1 MFPNTRRASLPSN
14 PAAEAATRRE
24 CRTFEPQQWRRS
36 VCKNCF
42 RSEPEHVAAANVATL
57 TAVSVTTTSVSTL
70 ESTPVAINAWP
81 VTPALSR
88 KSTSVGS
95 MDAPQLRVGGQPQA
109 PGRRNGQNSQ
119 RSPED
124 LHRGPPTGHRST
136 PAPIQAP
143 PPQTMVP
150 ERSAQAGTSGVFSS
164 ASSID
169 ARYVEELENDFFDL
183 EDKYDALARERN
195 DLSMELEAKV
205 RSIEELQTSL
215 EQYKEK
221 VSTLER
227 RCTHLEE
234 EIKGYRERLRL
245 PESDQGGVAGGTA
258 DMKTGLST
266 ALEGSECNDD
276 LKSRLNQVEQLCQD
290 VMEENEALKEEI
302 EEMQREIEEMH
313 DHFQEEDRDSMRE
326 MQRDLEAANKTCRI
340 LQFKLR
346 KAERR
351 FEQVEAERAN
361 LEERLSRLESQLYN
375 ETDIGHIRTLEE
387 ELRVAKEVTVRLNN
401 ELDILEE
408 KRQFYEDENH
418 QLKNELQICQ
428 NRRIASEN
436 EVDRLRLE
444 LDKLKYES
452 RFAERGPL
460 QITDKKAGRHSTTA
474 SAAPLNTTFST
485 EQSELVRALQ
495 TTKEREA
502 DLSEQ
507 LRFAEEELRKMNR
520 RMAEAQADNNSLTRQ
535 LERLSMQQVRGESPR
550 ATASQVKKE
559 LAATQQEVKRNEVDE
574 NAEKLKAVQEELE
587 MYKETNKMATKRM
600 NQLANEF
607 LTLKVNYREVDWL
620 AKYNDAVESQK
631 DAENKVNTL
640 KRRLAD
646 ASGDLPS
653 SVVARIESRRP
664 SLKSSDSRAAMS
676 KEWLLQ
682 KLDNYDKEMADLET
696 EMSVLRNT
704 ANSLKLQ
711 SQRMG
716 DELTEFKA
724 EADQREREFREHIE
738 HLEKKDF
745 VISSLLELMVQRTGL
760 LQERFER
767 SKSTELEKSSNGAEA
782 ELKNLQQ
789 LLEKERE
796 KARILETQLKS
807 GASSIP
813 RPMLS
818 ENERARL
825 KEIEALK
832 GQLEEKEEQIED
844 HESQIRELRGRLER
858 AKKMNEAMKTLID
871 KDPTDA
877 SRASSNTALG
887 GATSPPV
894 PMETKQTALEISSYR
909 REIDSMRK
917 EIAILQQKVVQIEKV
932 REKLLLEN
940 KDLQEEL
947 KLREDSLFDQDDEL
961 EKRNADLAKAKRA
974 LELMQVELNE
984 ARKGLAAA
992 RAQEGMSMK
1001 ISSTLAEN
1009 ERLKSEL
1016 RRLEDELRTSNS
1028 NLEKAQ
1034 AAELEVS
1041 EKCKQLAQELKNK
1054 EALVCEKDDLL
1065 SEVKKDSQRLDEE
1078 LNAARQASTE
1088 AQTKVKKLE
1097 ATIAELQKK
1106 FQQREGMGGWRPD
1119 SSPDSGIGRD
1129 GSRDSRRMEMDR
1141 LRRECTAL
1149 RQERDEIAK
1158 EARRDRQ
1165 MFEKRLQ
1172 EACNRLNSSMDTSA
1186 GVVGGS
1192 GVSGD
1197 LYSRAV
1203 AETQIN
1209 KKFNLFNEL
1218 IAKQSSIIS
1227 QLKIKNEII
1236 QNKALE
1242 YQRKY
1247 ANLKEQYEAEQE
1259 AWLSERVVLESKA
1272 KEQEERKNTIASTRK
1287 SLQETSIRL
1296 AEAEITFEKER
1307 QRFEHEMA
1315 RLESEKSDIK
1325 VQLTQLKEQQ
1335 KLPKVLQ
1342 RFSASPARTGHISM
1356 MNTGASTNAAN
1367 AETARRLDSA
1377 ERTIA
1382 RLKSELQHRL
1392 EAQSQATIAAIHEA
1406 EAARA
1411 AAECQ
1416 MECLNE
1422 QLLQLNLYRE
1432 QAELFR
1438 ERLIESEQGADREY
1452 KIWSEE
1458 REDLL
1463 CRIEDSRI
1471 SIEQWC
1477 IRLANREGVEGMK
1490 SEEIINDIVAE
1501 MERWRTCR
1509 QHMPVFRRSS
1519 SAGPAMLGSHTSD
1532 TQSMMGDSMIST
1544 PVTQPKAPLSA
1555 GHRSTSVEWFNK
1567 SCNGFRGST
1576 VSLAAGISSS
1586 LARSVTPSLIRCGR
1600 SVSPDVSIRK
1610 ITNYPDPTP
1619 GFLVRSR
1626 QSSVDN
1632 LGSVGDLT
1640 QRPFTSPG
1648 KPSLRQ
1654 LISPARR
1661 KFFEDNV
1668 TPDSGSLVSKT
1679 ESFTFPL
1686 SSSVS
1691 SNVIIKHPAELRHSS
1706 VTTTTTSNT
1715 NTNTVTPIA
1724 VVTVESAEEKTS
1736 SSPKTS
1742 STPSVL
1748 SRISSKLSG
1757 SKTDVSRR
1765 KSPPK
1770 EKRYS
1775 PPKTP
1780 PLTTSSSKSP
1790 KQKKKS
1796 PVRTSPLPATPT
1808 VPSAS
1813 TSKAAPDSSTTP
1825 KRRGSE
1831 MIQSIA
1837 SKLHSAAESSAKP
1850 SPSSLSSAFLKT
1862 GRSGSLT
1869 STAISPSIMALR
1881 QKFDFFSESDFRQIA
1896 FRSGTHPR
1904 FCSFRILK
1912 GVCLFYSFALFF
1924 GEESARHVLPAWCL
1938 SDFL

>member
-42 RSEPEHVAAANVATL
+42 RSEPEHVAAANVATP
-57 TAVSVTTTSVSTL
+57 TAVSVTTTSVPTL

-81 VTPALSR
+81 VTPVLSR

-119 RSPED
+119 RSAED

-150 ERSAQAGTSGVFSS
+150 ERSAQVGTSGIFSS

-195 DLSMELEAKV
+195 DISMELEAKV

-234 EIKGYRERLRL
+234 EIKSYRERLRL

-361 LEERLSRLESQLYN
+361 LEERLSRLESQLYS

-474 SAAPLNTTFST
+474 AAAPPNTTFST
-485 EQSELVRALQ
+485 EQSELIRALQ

-559 LAATQQEVKRNEVDE
+559 LAATQQEVKRTEVDE

-587 MYKETNKMATKRM
+587 MYKETNKMATKRI

-631 DAENKVNTL
+631 DAENQINTL

-760 LQERFER
+760 LQEQLER
-767 SKSTELEKSSNGAEA
+767 SKSTESEKSSNGAED

-789 LLEKERE
+789 LLEKEHE

-825 KEIEALK
+825 KEIEVLK

-1034 AAELEVS
+1034 AAELEAS

-1078 LNAARQASTE
+1078 LNAARQTSTE
-1088 AQTKVKKLE
+1088 AQTKIKKLE

-1203 AETQIN
+1203 AETQVN

-1218 IAKQSSIIS
+1218 VAKQSSIIS

-1236 QNKALE
+1236 QNKVLE

-1287 SLQETSIRL
+1287 SLQETSVRL

-1315 RLESEKSDIK
+1315 RLESEKSEIK

-1422 QLLQLNLYRE
+1422 QFLQLNLYRE

-1477 IRLANREGVEGMK
+1477 IRLANRDGVEGMK

-1648 KPSLRQ
+1648 KPPLRQ
-1654 LISPARR
+1654 PISPARR

-1668 TPDSGSLVSKT
+1668 TPDSGSLISKT

-1765 KSPPK
+1765 NSPPK

-1780 PLTTSSSKSP
+1780 SSTTSSSKSP

-1796 PVRTSPLPATPT
+1796 PARTSPLPATPT

-1869 STAISPSIMALR
+1869 STSISPSIMALR
-1881 QKFDFFSESDFRQIA
+1881 QKFAERIRVFVLSASLKAFVCFIPLLLFF
-1896 FRSGTHPR
+1896 
-1904 FCSFRILK
+1904 
-1912 GVCLFYSFALFF
+1912 FF
-1924 GEESARHVLPAWCL
+1924 GEGSARHVLPALCL

>member
-42 RSEPEHVAAANVATL
+42 RSEPEHVAATNVAPSP
-57 TAVSVTTTSVSTL
+57 AVSVTTASGPTL
-70 ESTPVAINAWP
+70 ESTSVAINAWP
-81 VTPALSR
+81 ATPALSR
-88 KSTSVGS
+88 KSTSAGT
-95 MDAPQLRVGGQPQA
+95 MEAPQMRMGGQPQA
-109 PGRRNGQNSQ
+109 PGRRNGQNAQ
-119 RSPED
+119 RSAED
-124 LHRGPPTGHRST
+124 LHRGPPTGHRGT

-143 PPQTMVP
+143 PPQAMGP
-150 ERSAQAGTSGVFSS
+150 DRGTQVGPGGVFSS

-195 DLSMELEAKV
+195 DLSLELEAKA
-205 RSIEELQTSL
+205 RSVEEMQTSL

-221 VSTLER
+221 VNTLER

-234 EIKGYRERLRL
+234 EIKSYRERLRL
-245 PESDQGGVAGGTA
+245 PESDQGGVAGGA
-258 DMKTGLST
+258 VDMKPSLSAT
-266 ALEGSECNDD
+266 LEGGECNDD

-351 FEQVEAERAN
+351 FEQVEAERAS
-361 LEERLSRLESQLYN
+361 LEERLSRLESQLYS

-428 NRRIASEN
+428 NRRINSEN
-436 EVDRLRLE
+436 DVDRLRLE

-452 RFAERGPL
+452 RFADRGPL
-460 QITDKKAGRHSTTA
+460 QITDKKAGRQSATTA
-474 SAAPLNTTFST
+474 TPSNATFST

-559 LAATQQEVKRNEVDE
+559 LAATQQEVKRAEVDE

-587 MYKETNKMATKRM
+587 MYKATNKMATKRM

-631 DAENKVNTL
+631 DAENQINTL
-640 KRRLAD
+640 KRKLAD

-696 EMSVLRNT
+696 EMSVLRDT
-704 ANSLKLQ
+704 ANNVKLQ
-711 SQRMG
+711 SQRMSE
-716 DELTEFKA
+716 ELSEFKA

-745 VISSLLELMVQRTGL
+745 VISSLLELMVQRTSL
-760 LQERFER
+760 LQEQLER
-767 SKSTELEKSSNGAEA
+767 SKSAESEKSSSGTED
-782 ELKNLQQ
+782 EVKNLQQ

-796 KARILETQLKS
+796 KARILENQLKS

-818 ENERARL
+818 DNERARL

-832 GQLEEKEEQIED
+832 SQLEEKEEQVED

-858 AKKMNEAMKTLID
+858 AKKMNEAMRTLID
-871 KDPTDA
+871 KDPTET
-877 SRASSNTALG
+877 SRVPNTALG
-887 GATSPPV
+887 GATSPSAPV
-894 PMETKQTALEISSYR
+894 ETKQTALEISSYR

-917 EIAILQQKVVQIEKV
+917 EIAILQQKVVQIEKI

-1016 RRLEDELRTSNS
+1016 RRLEDELRVSNS
-1028 NLEKAQ
+1028 NLDKAQ
-1034 AAELEVS
+1034 AAELEAS

-1054 EALVCEKDDLL
+1054 EGLVREKDDLL

-1097 ATIAELQKK
+1097 ATIVELQKK
-1106 FQQREGMGGWRPD
+1106 LQQREGMGGWRPD

-1141 LRRECTAL
+1141 LRREYTAL
-1149 RQERDEIAK
+1149 RQERDELAK

-1172 EACNRLNSSMDTSA
+1172 EACNRLTSPVDTPS
-1186 GVVGGS
+1186 GIMGGS
-1192 GVSGD
+1192 GVGGD

-1203 AETQIN
+1203 AETHIN
-1209 KKFNLFNEL
+1209 KKLNLFNEL
-1218 IAKQSSIIS
+1218 VAKQNSIIS

-1236 QNKALE
+1236 QNKMLE

-1287 SLQETSIRL
+1287 SLQEASIRL
-1296 AEAEITFEKER
+1296 AEAEINFEKER
-1307 QRFEHEMA
+1307 LKFEQEMA
-1315 RLESEKSDIK
+1315 KLESEKSEIK

-1356 MNTGASTNAAN
+1356 MNAGASSNAAN

-1382 RLKSELQHRL
+1382 RLRSELQHRL
-1392 EAQSQATIAAIHEA
+1392 EAQSQATIAAIQEA

-1438 ERLIESEQGADREY
+1438 ERLLDSEQGADREY
-1452 KIWSEE
+1452 KIWTEE

-1471 SIEQWC
+1471 SVEQWC
-1477 IRLANREGVEGMK
+1477 IRLANREGIDGMK

-1509 QHMPVFRRSS
+1509 QHVPVFRRSS

-1544 PVTQPKAPLSA
+1544 PATQPKAPLSA

-1567 SCNGFRGST
+1567 SSNGFRGST
-1576 VSLAAGISSS
+1576 VSLAAGISPS
-1586 LARSVTPSLIRCGR
+1586 LARSVTPSLVRCGR

-1619 GFLVRSR
+1619 GFLIRSR

-1632 LGSVGDLT
+1632 IGSVGDLT

-1648 KPSLRQ
+1648 KPPLRQ
-1654 LISPARR
+1654 PISPARR
-1661 KFFEDNV
+1661 KFFEDGA
-1668 TPDSGSLVSKT
+1668 TPETGSLVSKT

-1706 VTTTTTSNT
+1706 ITTTAANNT
-1715 NTNTVTPIA
+1715 NITTVAPTA
-1724 VVTVESAEEKTS
+1724 VATVEPVKEKTP
-1736 SSPKTS
+1736 SSPKPS

-1748 SRISSKLSG
+1748 SRLSSKLAG

-1770 EKRYS
+1770 EKRHS

-1780 PLTTSSSKSP
+1780 LSTAPSSRSP

-1796 PVRTSPLPATPT
+1796 PVRTSPVQETPT
-1808 VPSAS
+1808 VPPTS
-1813 TSKAAPDSSTTP
+1813 TSTAAPDSATAP

-1837 SKLHSAAESSAKP
+1837 SKLHSAAELSAKP
-1850 SPSSLSSAFLKT
+1850 SSSSLSSAFLKT
-1862 GRSGSLT
+1862 SRSGSLT
-1869 STAISPSIMALR
+1869 STSISPSFMALR
-1881 QKFDFFSESDFRQIA
+1881 QKF
-1896 FRSGTHPR
+1896 GG
-1904 FCSFRILK
+1904 K
-1912 GVCLFYSFALFF
+1912 
-1924 GEESARHVLPAWCL
+1924 
-1938 SDFL
+1938 

>member
-42 RSEPEHVAAANVATL
+42 RSEPEHAAVT
-57 TAVSVTTTSVSTL
+57 TVVPPPAVSMATASVPTL
-70 ESTPVAINAWP
+70 ESTPVAVNAWP
-81 VTPALSR
+81 ATPALSR
-88 KSTSVGS
+88 KSTPVGA
-95 MDAPQLRVGGQPQA
+95 MDASQMRVSGQPQTS
-109 PGRRNGQNSQ
+109 GRRNGQNAQ
-119 RSPED
+119 RSAED
-124 LHRGPPTGHRST
+124 LHRGPPTGHRGT

-143 PPQTMVP
+143 PPQVMGP
-150 ERSAQAGTSGVFSS
+150 ERGAQVGAGGVFSS

-195 DLSMELEAKV
+195 DLSLELEAKV
-205 RSIEELQTSL
+205 RSVEELQASL

-221 VSTLER
+221 VNTLER

-245 PESDQGGVAGGTA
+245 PESDQGGVAGGATDIKA
-258 DMKTGLST
+258 SLSA
-266 ALEGSECNDD
+266 ALEGGECNDD

-351 FEQVEAERAN
+351 FEQVEAERAS

-401 ELDILEE
+401 ELDIMEE

-418 QLKNELQICQ
+418 QLKNELQMCQ
-428 NRRIASEN
+428 NRRITSEN

-460 QITDKKAGRHSTTA
+460 QITDKKAGRQSTTTAA
-474 SAAPLNTTFST
+474 SSSTAFST
-485 EQSELVRALQ
+485 EQTELIRALQ

-559 LAATQQEVKRNEVDE
+559 MAATQQEVKRAEIDE
-574 NAEKLKAVQEELE
+574 NVEKSKTVQEELE
-587 MYKETNKMATKRM
+587 MLKETNKVSTRRM

-607 LTLKVNYREVDWL
+607 LTLKANYREVDWL

-631 DAENKVNTL
+631 DAENQINTL
-640 KRRLAD
+640 KRKLAD

-704 ANSLKLQ
+704 ANSMKLQ
-711 SQRMG
+711 SQRMAE
-716 DELTEFKA
+716 ELSEFKT

-745 VISSLLELMVQRTGL
+745 VISSLLELMVQRTSL
-760 LQERFER
+760 LQEQLER
-767 SKSTELEKSSNGAEA
+767 SKSAESEKTSNGAED

-796 KARILETQLKS
+796 KTQILETQLKS

-825 KEIEALK
+825 KEIEVLK
-832 GQLEEKEEQIED
+832 SQLEEREEQIED
-844 HESQIRELRGRLER
+844 NESQIRELRGRLER

-871 KDPTDA
+871 KDSTET
-877 SRASSNTALG
+877 SRTSSNTALSG
-887 GATSPPV
+887 GASASA
-894 PMETKQTALEISSYR
+894 PMEAKQTALEISSYR

-917 EIAILQQKVVQIEKV
+917 EIAILQQKVVQIEKI

-1009 ERLKSEL
+1009 EKLKSEL
-1016 RRLEDELRTSNS
+1016 RRLEDELRVSNS

-1034 AAELEVS
+1034 AAELEAS
-1041 EKCKQLAQELKNK
+1041 EKCKQLAQEVKNK
-1054 EALVCEKDDLL
+1054 EGLVREKDDLL

-1088 AQTKVKKLE
+1088 AQVKVKKLE

-1106 FQQREGMGGWRPD
+1106 LQQRESVGGWRAD

-1129 GSRDSRRMEMDR
+1129 GSRDSRRMEVDR

-1165 MFEKRLQ
+1165 LFEKRLQ
-1172 EACNRLNSSMDTSA
+1172 EACNRLNSPVDTPV
-1186 GVVGGS
+1186 GMVVGS

-1203 AETQIN
+1203 AETQIS
-1209 KKFNLFNEL
+1209 KKLTLFNEL
-1218 IAKQSSIIS
+1218 VAKQSSIIS

-1236 QNKALE
+1236 QNKMLE
-1242 YQRKY
+1242 YQRKF

-1272 KEQEERKNTIASTRK
+1272 KEQEERKSTIASTRK

-1296 AEAEITFEKER
+1296 AEAEINFEKEK
-1307 QRFEHEMA
+1307 QKFEQEIA
-1315 RLESEKSDIK
+1315 KLESEKSDIK
-1325 VQLTQLKEQQ
+1325 VQLAQLKEQQ

-1356 MNTGASTNAAN
+1356 INAGTPSNAAST
-1367 AETARRLDSA
+1367 ETTRRLDSA

-1382 RLKSELQHRL
+1382 RLRSELQHRL

-1406 EAARA
+1406 EAARV

-1438 ERLIESEQGADREY
+1438 ERLIDAEQGADREY
-1452 KIWSEE
+1452 KIWTEE

-1477 IRLANREGVEGMK
+1477 IRLANREGMEGMK

-1509 QHMPVFRRSS
+1509 QHIPVFRRSS

-1544 PVTQPKAPLSA
+1544 PATQPKTPLSA
-1555 GHRSTSVEWFNK
+1555 GNRSTSVEWFHK
-1567 SCNGFRGST
+1567 SSNGFRGST
-1576 VSLAAGISSS
+1576 VSLAAGISPS
-1586 LARSVTPSLIRCGR
+1586 LARSVTPSLVRCGR

-1648 KPSLRQ
+1648 KPPLRQ
-1654 LISPARR
+1654 PISPARR
-1661 KFFEDNV
+1661 KFFEDSVPSEKDNLI
-1668 TPDSGSLVSKT
+1668 PKT

-1706 VTTTTTSNT
+1706 ITTTTANNT
-1715 NTNTVTPIA
+1715 NTTTIAPTVVA
-1724 VVTVESAEEKTS
+1724 SVEPSKEKAP
-1736 SSPKTS
+1736 SSPKPS

-1748 SRISSKLSG
+1748 SRISSKLAG
-1757 SKTDVSRR
+1757 SKTDISRR

-1770 EKRYS
+1770 EKRHS

-1780 PLTTSSSKSP
+1780 PLTASSSRSP
-1790 KQKKKS
+1790 KPKKKS
-1796 PVRTSPLPATPT
+1796 PVRTSPTPETPT
-1808 VPSAS
+1808 PSPAS
-1813 TSKAAPDSSTTP
+1813 TSKAVPTAP

-1850 SPSSLSSAFLKT
+1850 SSSSLSSAFLKS

-1869 STAISPSIMALR
+1869 STSISPSFMALR
-1881 QKFDFFSESDFRQIA
+1881 QKF
-1896 FRSGTHPR
+1896 GG
-1904 FCSFRILK
+1904 K
-1912 GVCLFYSFALFF
+1912 
-1924 GEESARHVLPAWCL
+1924 
-1938 SDFL
+1938 

>member
-42 RSEPEHVAAANVATL
+42 RSEPEHVAAANVATP
-57 TAVSVTTTSVSTL
+57 TAVSVTTTSVPTL

-81 VTPALSR
+81 VTPVLSR

-119 RSPED
+119 RSAED

-150 ERSAQAGTSGVFSS
+150 ERSAQVGTSGIFSS

-195 DLSMELEAKV
+195 DISMELEAKV

-234 EIKGYRERLRL
+234 EIKSYRERLRL

-361 LEERLSRLESQLYN
+361 LEERLSRLESQLYS

-474 SAAPLNTTFST
+474 AAAPPNTTFST
-485 EQSELVRALQ
+485 EQSELIRALQ

-559 LAATQQEVKRNEVDE
+559 LAATQQEVKRTEVDE

-631 DAENKVNTL
+631 DAENQINTL

-760 LQERFER
+760 LQEQLER
-767 SKSTELEKSSNGAEA
+767 SKSTESEKSSNGAED

-789 LLEKERE
+789 LLEKEHE

-825 KEIEALK
+825 KEIEVLK

-1034 AAELEVS
+1034 AAELEAS

-1088 AQTKVKKLE
+1088 AQTKIKKLE

-1203 AETQIN
+1203 AETQVN

-1218 IAKQSSIIS
+1218 VAKQSSIIS

-1236 QNKALE
+1236 HNKVLE

-1287 SLQETSIRL
+1287 SLQETSVRL

-1315 RLESEKSDIK
+1315 RLESEKSEIK

-1477 IRLANREGVEGMK
+1477 IRLANRDGVEGMK

-1509 QHMPVFRRSS
+1509 QHMPVFRRTFSTDEQCQRSS

-1648 KPSLRQ
+1648 KPPLRQ
-1654 LISPARR
+1654 PISPARR

-1668 TPDSGSLVSKT
+1668 TPDSGSLISKT

-1765 KSPPK
+1765 NSPPK

-1780 PLTTSSSKSP
+1780 SSTTSSSKSP

-1796 PVRTSPLPATPT
+1796 PARTSPLPATPT

-1869 STAISPSIMALR
+1869 STSISPSIMALR
-1881 QKFDFFSESDFRQIA
+1881 QKF
-1896 FRSGTHPR
+1896 GG
-1904 FCSFRILK
+1904 K
-1912 GVCLFYSFALFF
+1912 
-1924 GEESARHVLPAWCL
+1924 
-1938 SDFL
+1938 